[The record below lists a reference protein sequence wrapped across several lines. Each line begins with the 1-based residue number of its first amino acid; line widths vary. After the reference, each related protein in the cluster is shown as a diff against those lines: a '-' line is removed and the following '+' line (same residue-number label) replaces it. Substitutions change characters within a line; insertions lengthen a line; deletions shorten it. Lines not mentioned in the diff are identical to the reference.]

1 MVQSCMIQSCM
12 ISSSCQCEGVLQ
24 VNLYEDLGSYERL
37 KGVMDTI
44 LEFYN
49 EKHKRMNL
57 VFFEDCLQ
65 HITRVMRTIT
75 LPRGNNLLVGV
86 GGSGKKSI
94 TQLAAYAAQCGVFEI
109 TLSRGYDEFAF
120 REDLKVRL
128 AFCTSIIPVCP
139 AVHPV

>member
-1 MVQSCMIQSCM
+1 MSECTIEYQN
-12 ISSSCQCEGVLQ
+12 EGTNLQTCLLINVAPHVVEVLQ
-24 VNLYEDLGSYERL
+24 VSLYEDLGSYERL

-65 HITRVMRTIT
+65 HIARVMRTIT
-75 LPRGNNLLVGV
+75 LARGNNLLVGV

-109 TLSRGYDEFAF
+109 TLSRGYDEIAF

-128 AFCTSIIPVCP
+128 P
-139 AVHPV
+139 